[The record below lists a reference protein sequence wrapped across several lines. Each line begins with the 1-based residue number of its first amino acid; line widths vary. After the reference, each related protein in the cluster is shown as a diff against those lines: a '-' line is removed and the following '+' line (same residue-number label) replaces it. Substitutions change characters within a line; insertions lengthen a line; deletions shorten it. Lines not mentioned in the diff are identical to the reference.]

1 MTRSPARVL
10 LLASAL
16 SAGTLLTTAS
26 CANEAILHK
35 VTTAPSPSAVR
46 TPPAAH
52 ASPAAAPVLTTAQAQ
67 AALITDADLG
77 APWTPTQGTATW
89 RDTLLKAK
97 AKATAPDCQRLL
109 DALYAD
115 ELLGTPATTQAATT
129 LDDTDDEAQ
138 LRYQV
143 AAFKPADVNRT
154 MTWLTSLPQKCA
166 NFTATTTRSGT
177 QTVQVTAATLPTV
190 GDAREGLHL
199 TLTGT
204 TPEGDQT
211 TLTLDTAAVRVGDD
225 TITVTNGGLGN
236 VPVDALG
243 RALEIGAQRLTDV
256 QKQGR
261 VQI

>member
-1 MTRSPARVL
+1 MTRTPARVL
-10 LLASAL
+10 LAVILA
-16 SAGTLLTTAS
+16 AGTLTTAG

-46 TPPAAH
+46 TTPAAH
-52 ASPAAAPVLTTAQAQ
+52 ASPAAAPVLTPAQAQ
-67 AALITDADLG
+67 SALITDADLG

-97 AKATAPDCQRLL
+97 TAVPDCQRLL

-115 ELLGTPATTQAATT
+115 ELLGTPASTQAVTT

-143 AAFKPADVNRT
+143 AAFKPADVNHTLDWLRT
-154 MTWLTSLPQKCA
+154 LPQKCA
-166 NFTATTTRSGT
+166 TFTATTTRSGT
-177 QTVQVTAATLPTV
+177 QTVTVTEATLPNA
-190 GDAREGLHL
+190 GDTREGLHL

-204 TPEGDQT
+204 TPEGDQS
-211 TLTLDTAAVRVGDD
+211 TLTLDTAAVRIGDD
-225 TITVTNGGLGN
+225 TITITNGGLGN
-236 VPVDALG
+236 VPADATQ

>member
-16 SAGTLLTTAS
+16 SAGTLLTAAG
-26 CANEAILHK
+26 CADEAALHR
-35 VTTAPSPSAVR
+35 VTTAPSVSAVR
-46 TPPAAH
+46 TPAAH
-52 ASPAAAPVLTTAQAQ
+52 ASPAAAPVLTAAQAQ

-89 RDTLLKAK
+89 RDSLLKAQ
-97 AKATAPDCQRLL
+97 TAIPDCQRLL

-115 ELLGTPATTQAATT
+115 ELLGTPAATQAVTG

-143 AAFKPADVNRT
+143 AAFPPADVDRT
-154 MTWLTSLPQKCA
+154 LAWLRSLPQKCA
-166 NFTATTTRSGT
+166 NFTATTTRSGV
-177 QTVQVTAATLPTV
+177 QTVQVTEATLPNV

-204 TPEGDQT
+204 TPEGDQS
-211 TLTLDTAAVRVGDD
+211 TLTLDTAAVRIGDD
-225 TITVTNGGLGN
+225 TITVTNGGLAN
-236 VPVDALG
+236 VPADATQQ
-243 RALEIGAQRLTDV
+243 ALQVGAQRLTDV
-256 QKQGR
+256 QRQGR
-261 VQI
+261 VQV

>member
-1 MTRSPARVL
+1 MTRTPARVL
-10 LLASAL
+10 LAVILA
-16 SAGTLLTTAS
+16 AGTLTTAG

-46 TPPAAH
+46 TTPAAH
-52 ASPAAAPVLTTAQAQ
+52 ASPAAAPVLTPAQAQ
-67 AALITDADLG
+67 SALITDADLG

-89 RDTLLKAK
+89 RDSLLKAK
-97 AKATAPDCQRLL
+97 TAIPDCQRLL

-115 ELLGTPATTQAATT
+115 ELLGTPASTQAVTG

-143 AAFKPADVNRT
+143 AAFKPADVNHTLDWLRT
-154 MTWLTSLPQKCA
+154 LPQKCA
-166 NFTATTTRSGT
+166 TFTATTTRSGT
-177 QTVQVTAATLPTV
+177 QTVTVTEATLPTV
-190 GDAREGLHL
+190 GDTREGLHL

-204 TPEGDQT
+204 TPEGDQS
-211 TLTLDTAAVRVGDD
+211 TLTLDTAAVRIGDD
-225 TITVTNGGLGN
+225 TITITNGGLGT
-236 VPVDALG
+236 VPAYATQ

>member
-16 SAGTLLTTAS
+16 SAGTLLTVAG
-26 CANEAILHK
+26 CANEAALHK
-35 VTTAPSPSAVR
+35 VTSAPSPSVVKS
-46 TPPAAH
+46 PAAH
-52 ASPAAAPVLTTAQAQ
+52 ASPAAPVLTQAQAQ
-67 AALITDADLG
+67 TALITDADLG

-89 RDTLLKAK
+89 RDSLLKAR
-97 AKATAPDCQRLL
+97 TADPDCQRLL

-115 ELLGTPATTQAATT
+115 ELLGTPATAQAVIG

-143 AAFKPADVNRT
+143 AAFPSADVDRT
-154 MTWLTSLPQKCA
+154 LAWLKTLPQKCA
-166 NFTATTTRSGT
+166 QFTAATTRSGA
-177 QTVQVTAATLPTV
+177 QTVTVTEAGLPTV

-204 TPEGDQT
+204 TPEGDRS
-211 TLTLDTAAVRVGDD
+211 TLTLDTAAVRIGGD
-225 TITVTNGGLGN
+225 TITLTAGGLAN
-236 VPVDALG
+236 VPPDAVS

-256 QKQGR
+256 QRQGR

>member
-16 SAGTLLTTAS
+16 SAGTLLAS
-26 CANEAILHK
+26 AGCANEAALHK

-46 TPPAAH
+46 TPAAH
-52 ASPAAAPVLTTAQAQ
+52 ASPAAAPVLTPAQAQ

-89 RDTLLKAK
+89 RDSLLKA
-97 AKATAPDCQRLL
+97 TTTVPDCQRLL

-115 ELLGTPATTQAATT
+115 ELLGTPATTQAVTG

-143 AAFKPADVNRT
+143 AAFPPADVNRT
-154 MTWLTSLPQKCA
+154 LGWLKTLPEKCA
-166 NFTATTTRSGT
+166 HFTAATTRSGP
-177 QTVQVTAATLPTV
+177 QTVTVTEAALPNV
-190 GDAREGLHL
+190 GDARQGLHL

-204 TPEGDQT
+204 TPEGT
-211 TLTLDTAAVRVGDD
+211 PSTLTLDTAAVRIGDD
-225 TITVTNGGLGN
+225 TITLTNGGLAN
-236 VPVDALG
+236 VPPEATTT
-243 RALEIGAQRLTDV
+243 ALEIGARRLTDV
-256 QKQGR
+256 QRQGR
-261 VQI
+261 AQI

>member
-1 MTRSPARVL
+1 MTRTPARVL
-10 LLASAL
+10 LTAILA
-16 SAGTLLTTAS
+16 AGTPLTAAG
-26 CANEAILHK
+26 CANEAILHE

-46 TPPAAH
+46 TTPAAH
-52 ASPAAAPVLTTAQAQ
+52 ASPAAAPVLTPAQAQ
-67 AALITDADLG
+67 SALITDADLG

-89 RDTLLKAK
+89 RDSLLKAK
-97 AKATAPDCQRLL
+97 TAAPDCQRLL

-115 ELLGTPATTQAATT
+115 ELLGTPATTQAVTT

-143 AAFKPADVNRT
+143 AAFAPKDVNRT
-154 MTWLTSLPQKCA
+154 LDWLRTLPQKCA

-177 QTVQVTAATLPTV
+177 QTVTVTEATLPNV

-204 TPEGDQT
+204 TPEGDQS
-211 TLTLDTAAVRVGDD
+211 TLTLDTAAVRIGDD

-236 VPVDALG
+236 VPADATQ
-243 RALEIGAQRLTDV
+243 RTLETGAQRLTDV

>member
-26 CANEAILHK
+26 CANEGILHQ

-46 TPPAAH
+46 TPAAH
-52 ASPAAAPVLTTAQAQ
+52 ASPAAAPVLTPAQAQ

-89 RDTLLKAK
+89 RDGLLKAQ
-97 AKATAPDCQRLL
+97 TAVPDCQRLL

-115 ELLGTPATTQAATT
+115 ELLGTPAASQAVTA

-143 AAFKPADVNRT
+143 AAFPPADVDRT
-154 MTWLTSLPQKCA
+154 LTWLKTLPQTCA
-166 NFTATTTRSGT
+166 SFTATTTRSGP
-177 QTVQVTAATLPTV
+177 QTVTVTEATLPNV
-190 GDAREGLHL
+190 GDTREGLRL
-199 TLTGT
+199 TFTGT
-204 TPEGDQT
+204 TPEGDRSV
-211 TLTLDTAAVRVGDD
+211 LTLDTAAVRIGDD
-225 TITVTNGGLGN
+225 TITLTNGGLAN
-236 VPVDALG
+236 VPPAATG
-243 RALEIGAQRLTDV
+243 QALEVGAQRLTEV
-256 QKQGR
+256 QRQGR

>member
-1 MTRSPARVL
+1 MTRTPARVL
-10 LLASAL
+10 LAAALA
-16 SAGTLLTTAS
+16 AGTPLTAAG

-46 TPPAAH
+46 TTPAAH
-52 ASPAAAPVLTTAQAQ
+52 ASPAAAPVLTPAQAQ

-97 AKATAPDCQRLL
+97 TNTPDCQRLL

-115 ELLGTPATTQAATT
+115 ELLGTPATTQAVTT
-129 LDDTDDEAQ
+129 LDDPDDEAQ

-143 AAFKPADVNRT
+143 AAFAPTDVDRT
-154 MTWLTSLPQKCA
+154 LAWLKTLPQKCA
-166 NFTATTTRSGT
+166 TFTATTTRSGT
-177 QTVQVTAATLPTV
+177 QTVTVTEATLPTV
-190 GDAREGLHL
+190 GDAHQGLHL

-204 TPEGDQT
+204 TPEGDRS
-211 TLTLDTAAVRVGDD
+211 TLTVDTAAVRVGDD

-243 RALEIGAQRLTDV
+243 QASEIGAQRLTDV

>member
-1 MTRSPARVL
+1 MTRTPARVL
-10 LLASAL
+10 LAVIAA
-16 SAGTLLTTAS
+16 AGTLTTAG

-46 TPPAAH
+46 TPAAH
-52 ASPAAAPVLTTAQAQ
+52 ASPATAPVLTPAQAQ
-67 AALITDADLG
+67 SALITDADLG

-89 RDTLLKAK
+89 RDSLLKAK
-97 AKATAPDCQRLL
+97 TNIPDCQRLL

-115 ELLGTPATTQAATT
+115 ELLGTPATTQAVTT
-129 LDDTDDEAQ
+129 LDDPDDDAQ

-143 AAFKPADVNRT
+143 AAFPQADVNRT
-154 MTWLTSLPQKCA
+154 LDWLRTLPQKCA

-177 QTVQVTAATLPTV
+177 QTIQVTEATLPEV
-190 GDAREGLHL
+190 GDAREALHL

-204 TPEGDQT
+204 TPEGDQS

-225 TITVTNGGLGN
+225 TITLTNGGLGT
-236 VPVDALG
+236 VPADAMQQAVQTG
-243 RALEIGAQRLTDV
+243 TQRLTDV

-261 VQI
+261 VQV

>member
-16 SAGTLLTTAS
+16 SAGTLLTAAG
-26 CANEAILHK
+26 CADKAALHK
-35 VTTAPSPSAVR
+35 VTTAPSVSAVR
-46 TPPAAH
+46 TPAAH
-52 ASPAAAPVLTTAQAQ
+52 ASPAAAPVLTAAQAQ

-89 RDTLLKAK
+89 RDSLLKAQ
-97 AKATAPDCQRLL
+97 TAIPDCQRLL

-115 ELLGTPATTQAATT
+115 ELLGTPAATQAVTG

-143 AAFKPADVNRT
+143 AAFPSADVDRT
-154 MTWLTSLPQKCA
+154 LTWLRSLPQKCA

-177 QTVQVTAATLPTV
+177 QTVTVTEATLPNV

-204 TPEGDQT
+204 TPEGDQS
-211 TLTLDTAAVRVGDD
+211 TLTLDTAAVRIGDD
-225 TITVTNGGLGN
+225 TITVTNGGLAN
-236 VPVDALG
+236 VPADATQ
-243 RALEIGAQRLTDV
+243 RALEVGAQRLTDV
-256 QKQGR
+256 QRQGR
-261 VQI
+261 VQV

>member
-1 MTRSPARVL
+1 MTRSPARV

-16 SAGTLLTTAS
+16 SAGTLLTAAG
-26 CANEAILHK
+26 CANEGILHQ
-35 VTTAPSPSAVR
+35 VTSAPSPSAVR
-46 TPPAAH
+46 TPAAH
-52 ASPAAAPVLTTAQAQ
+52 ASPAAAPVLTPAQAQ

-77 APWTPTQGTATW
+77 APWSPTQGTATW

-97 AKATAPDCQRLL
+97 TNTPDCQRLL

-115 ELLGTPATTQAATT
+115 ELLGTPATTQAVTA

-143 AAFKPADVNRT
+143 AAFTPADVDRT
-154 MTWLTSLPQKCA
+154 LAWLKTLPQKCA
-166 NFTATTTRSGT
+166 NFTATTTRSGV
-177 QTVQVTAATLPTV
+177 QTVQVTEVTLPNV
-190 GDAREGLHL
+190 GDTREGLHL

-204 TPEGDQT
+204 TPEGDQS
-211 TLTLDTAAVRVGDD
+211 TLTLYTAAVRIGDD
-225 TITVTNGGLGN
+225 TITITTGGLGN
-236 VPVDALG
+236 VPVDATG